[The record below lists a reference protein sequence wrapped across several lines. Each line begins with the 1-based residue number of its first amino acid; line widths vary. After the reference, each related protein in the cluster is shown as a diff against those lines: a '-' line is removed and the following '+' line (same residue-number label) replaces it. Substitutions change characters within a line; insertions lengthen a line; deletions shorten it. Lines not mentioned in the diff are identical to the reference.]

1 MEDKMDLFK
10 EYPRTFLE
18 PSESLGKPT
27 QIKKAY
33 ERLLALPRQT
43 KAQAARFLAAWC
55 EINDAMDDVFV
66 RASFRFNKNT
76 ADKKAE
82 KEYLRLIK
90 ENLPVIKELDEQ
102 ANKLFLGLPAEF
114 IPATFT
120 VFRKKAKW
128 ESELF
133 RPENLPLM
141 VRNNELETQYDK
153 TVSEW
158 RVEWEGK
165 QVTPTYLGIF
175 LTKSDRTIR
184 EKAYRAQKAPLLAD
198 HDKLDNLFDQMMTE
212 RMQIAQNAGMTDYMR
227 YQYKAKGRL
236 SYTPEDVA
244 AFRDAIKNYVTP
256 VVGHIFKHREKSM
269 GIESTRPWDLVAD
282 PEGKDLPVVYRDL
295 ADLKFK
301 LAQILHRIDPQFS
314 EAFLLMDALSMMDLD
329 NRPNKAPGAYCS
341 TYSEMRLPLIF
352 ANAVGTC
359 RDIDTIIHESG
370 HAMHAILSRHL
381 PSAIRHAQ
389 MEFCEVASMSLEL
402 LARPYLAAIYTEDD
416 WRRISRKQ
424 LEETLAFLPFMA
436 MLDEFQSWVY
446 LAPEGKKAKAR
457 GDFWEAL
464 EDKYRPHINWK
475 GLEAHKRAGW
485 MYNHVFT
492 VPFYYVEYGI
502 AQVGAL
508 QVFLRSLK
516 DYRAA
521 VRDYK
526 QALTLGS
533 SVGLPE
539 LFKTAGIKLVLKEP
553 TVLEDVVKQISK
565 VVEL

>member
-1 MEDKMDLFK
+1 MDLFR

-18 PSESLGKPT
+18 PKEDLSKPA
-27 QIKKAY
+27 QIKKAF
-33 ERLLALPRQT
+33 ERLFALPRTT
-43 KAQAARFLAAWC
+43 KSQAGRFIAAWC
-55 EINDAMDDVFV
+55 ELGDAIGDCFS

-82 KEYLRLIK
+82 KEFLRLIK
-90 ENLPVIKELDEQ
+90 ENLPVVKELDEQ
-102 ANKLFLGLPAEF
+102 ANKLFLALPAEF
-114 IPATFT
+114 VPADFT

-133 RPENLPLM
+133 RQENLPLM
-141 VRNNELETQYDK
+141 VRNQELETQYDK

-175 LTKSDRTIR
+175 LSKKDRAVR
-184 EKAYRAQKAPLLAD
+184 EKAYRAQKASLLAD
-198 HDKLDNLFDQMMTE
+198 HDKLNDLFDQMMTE
-212 RMQIAQNAGMTDYMR
+212 RMKIVKNAGVTDYMR

-236 SYTPEDVA
+236 SYTPEDVT

-256 VVGHIFKHREKSM
+256 VVGRIYKRREKSM
-269 GIESTRPWDLVAD
+269 QIESSRPWDMQAD
-282 PEGKDLPVVYRDL
+282 PEGKDMPIVYKDLP
-295 ADLKFK
+295 DLKFK
-301 LAQILHRIDPQFS
+301 SAQLLHKIDPQFS
-314 EAFLLMDALSMMDLD
+314 EAFLLMDALDMLDLE
-329 NRPNKAPGAYCS
+329 NRPSKAPGAYCD
-341 TYSEMRLPLIF
+341 TYAEMRMPLIF
-352 ANAVGTC
+352 GNSVGTC
-359 RDIDTIIHESG
+359 RDIDTILHESG
-370 HAMHAILSRHL
+370 HAMHALLSRRL

-402 LARPYLAAIYTEDD
+402 LARPYLSDIYSADD

-446 LAPEGKKAKAR
+446 IDPAGKKAKAR
-457 GDFWEAL
+457 GDYWEAL
-464 EDKYRPHINWK
+464 EDKYRPHLNWT

-508 QVFLRSLK
+508 QVFLRSL
-516 DYRAA
+516 DNYRAA

-539 LFKTAGIKLVLKEP
+539 LFDTAGIKFVMKEP
-553 TVLEDVVKQISK
+553 KVLEDVVKKISK